1 MSKPIPKP
9 MSKPMPK
16 NNINKFTNVNK
27 RNIKNDMSNIKTGRI
42 GGNAKPPLYPKNPN
56 INKPIISKIQINNE
70 EEMVR
75 LLTPEVKQQ
84 NNIIDDSTNIE
95 ENINTIPKTPSKRS
109 SDNIGIVKYNSPPN
123 TTEFNNDTKY
133 IHGTVDVSHKKRK
146 NIDIIR
152 DNAKLSQNSSRQS
165 IPSEI
170 RERKVKEKIYVEL
183 FRKYAVIDNKYK
195 SIVQGD
201 VDPNELVVCLNLP
214 EDTDITKFQVGMHF
228 DRYDDIKTIIITD
241 KAFYKGLFYSE
252 VIQTGRY
259 KEAWHILRQRYKMHQ
274 WIDRYIYFLLHA
286 QSIIP
291 LLIE

>member
-1 MSKPIPKP
+1 MQ
-9 MSKPMPK
+9 K

-27 RNIKNDMSNIKTGRI
+27 RNIKNDMTNIKTLRI

-123 TTEFNNDTKY
+123 TTE
-133 IHGTVDVSHKKRK
+133 
-146 NIDIIR
+146 
-152 DNAKLSQNSSRQS
+152 
-165 IPSEI
+165 